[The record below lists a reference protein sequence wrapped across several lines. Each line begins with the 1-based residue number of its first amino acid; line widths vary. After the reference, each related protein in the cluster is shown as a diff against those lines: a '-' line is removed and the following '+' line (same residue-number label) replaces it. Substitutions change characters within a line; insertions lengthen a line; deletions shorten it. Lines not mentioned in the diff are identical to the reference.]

1 MLYKTCSIKST
12 RRWIL
17 VAIFKR
23 NTDCVLFYVKQMICR
38 GRLCFSILTD
48 LVHKQWEKTGHVEN
62 FKSNFK
68 HSFTRTVFF
77 KYKPSVERCK
87 HIWILSNTF
96 ELFLASH
103 SLQYFINVFQKYIH
117 ISYFCIFHKT
127 SSITNMLKMSIAKE
141 FHCKYKKY
149 MYTKCTCTLC
159 C

>member
-23 NTDCVLFYVKQMICR
+23 NTDCVLFYVKQMICG

-77 KYKPSVERCK
+77 NIRQVLEGVNIFGFCQ
-87 HIWILSNTF
+87 ILLNY
-96 ELFLASH
+96 
-103 SLQYFINVFQKYIH
+103 SLQAIRFNTSLTYFKNIYIYL
-117 ISYFCIFHKT
+117 ISVY
-127 SSITNMLKMSIAKE
+127 S
-141 FHCKYKKY
+141 
-149 MYTKCTCTLC
+149 TKLVLLQTL
-159 C
+159 